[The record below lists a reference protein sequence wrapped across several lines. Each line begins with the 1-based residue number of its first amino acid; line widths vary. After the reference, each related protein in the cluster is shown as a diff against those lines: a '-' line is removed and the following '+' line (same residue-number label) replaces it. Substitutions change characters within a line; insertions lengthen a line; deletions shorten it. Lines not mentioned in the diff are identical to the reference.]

1 MAVERSTVVDG
12 SPHEAYEAVRK
23 LLNVQIEMGAFKVRE
38 DEPGREWGLL
48 WKGPLASSRYLFRF
62 HPEGEST
69 RVDATLWL
77 GGPLGPVH
85 MVLRRRGN
93 RKHVDRILADVKRRV
108 EDGEDVDGLGD
119 EEEWDAADDDAAEDA
134 ERSD

>member
-1 MAVERSTVVDG
+1 MAVERSTVVDA
-12 SPHEAYEAVRK
+12 SPQEAYEAVRE

-38 DEPGREWGLL
+38 DDPGREWGLL
-48 WKGPLASSRYLFRF
+48 WRGPLASSRYLFRF
-62 HPEGEST
+62 HPEGELT

-93 RKHVDRILADVKRRV
+93 RKHVDRILADLKRRV
-108 EDGEDVDGLGD
+108 ED
-119 EEEWDAADDDAAEDA
+119 WDDADDEDEGFDDEWSDSSGDA